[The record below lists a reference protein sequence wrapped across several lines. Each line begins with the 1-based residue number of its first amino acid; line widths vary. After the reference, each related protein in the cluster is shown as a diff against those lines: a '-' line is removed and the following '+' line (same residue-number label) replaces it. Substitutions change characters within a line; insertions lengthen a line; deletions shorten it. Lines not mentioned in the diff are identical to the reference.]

1 MSAALWTP
9 EINYKIIFP
18 LCKVYKWT
26 LNLILM
32 TNSPQEPAAPQAL
45 LGLLEG
51 RAGGVAVSWS
61 EGVGWAGR
69 SCRQALQKWPVLS
82 ELGWFFSVGKGHL
95 AGVHLGLLSA
105 GSSHGWPA
113 RVLQEGRLARVLAC
127 HISYRTGDLSRSQTL
142 PPPANLPGCSICRGD
157 LRGCSGAICNIL
169 MTILTP
175 LIVNDGEISL
185 SVAAWRIIFAL
196 LKWQNIH

>member
-1 MSAALWTP
+1 MNSQSNSDDWFSPGARGTTGLAWLAGGKGWWGCSVLKRGSGMGWQVLQASSAEVASPLWT
-9 EINYKIIFP
+9 
-18 LCKVYKWT
+18 
-26 LNLILM
+26 
-32 TNSPQEPAAPQAL
+32 
-45 LGLLEG
+45 
-51 RAGGVAVSWS
+51 GV
-61 EGVGWAGR
+61 
-69 SCRQALQKWPVLS
+69 
-82 ELGWFFSVGKGHL
+82 FFSVGKGHL

-105 GSSHGWPA
+105 GSPHGWPA
-113 RVLQEGRLARVLAC
+113 RVLQGGRLGHVLAC

-142 PPPANLPGCSICRGD
+142 PPPANLPGCSIRRGD

-185 SVAAWRIIFAL
+185 SIAAWRIIFAL